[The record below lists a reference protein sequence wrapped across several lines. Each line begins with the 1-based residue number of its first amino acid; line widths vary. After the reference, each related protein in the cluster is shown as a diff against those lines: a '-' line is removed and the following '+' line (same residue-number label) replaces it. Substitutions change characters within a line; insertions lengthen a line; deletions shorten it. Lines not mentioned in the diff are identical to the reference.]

1 MSFIMCFAFLFEHI
15 GYLFE
20 RAERRRRDEYL
31 AGARD
36 LIELELRMRSLERDG
51 YPQSHK

>member
-1 MSFIMCFAFLFEHI
+1 MSFIMYVASLLEHA

-20 RAERRRRDEYL
+20 RAERCRRDEYL

-36 LIELELRMRSLERDG
+36 LIELERRMRSIERDG
-51 YPQSHK
+51 YPRSLG